1 MAMTSMTLMTI
12 TVSVAEAKA
21 NLSELL
27 RRAEAGEEIL
37 VARNGHPV
45 ARLSA
50 VRPREGGFLHGE
62 VIVHDPDWWAADDE
76 LAADFGT

>member
-1 MAMTSMTLMTI
+1 MTI
-12 TVSVAEAKA
+12 MTIMTIMVSVAEAKA

-45 ARLSA
+45 AKLSA
-50 VRPREGGFLHGE
+50 VRPRVGGFLQGE
-62 VIVHDPDWWAADDE
+62 VSVHDADWWAPDDGLADDFE
-76 LAADFGT
+76 T